1 MAFSHLVGA
10 YARRPLRRLLGP
22 VTQRRHARTLRRGGP
37 TAAERGRA
45 LAAWWGGEPRWY
57 PGGTP
62 PTAHNRV
69 TPLVDGAAFFAA
81 LHADLLRAEAYVY
94 IAGWCLTPAMPL
106 RRETRTLLAETQ
118 LRRVLADVA
127 RHVPVR
133 VLLWGGA
140 AAFYQPTTRLVRAAR
155 AALLD
160 GGGDLR
166 CALDPRAHPTHTH
179 HQKAIVID
187 GQVAYVGGMDLTSFQ
202 GDRWDTPDHP
212 LRVGPTWHD
221 VQLRLE
227 GQAVADV
234 EHNFRQRWRAVT
246 GEAALPH
253 RDPAHDPAWQT
264 PVQIV
269 RTIPAR
275 TYPFAP
281 RGEFGIWH
289 AYLAA
294 LRGARRLIYLENQYL
309 WSPHIMEV
317 LLAALREPPTPAFR
331 IVLVLPAQAADGK
344 FDNDRHVARLRAADA
359 GRGLVAV
366 YCPYAGGVG
375 PGRRA
380 FTYRPTYVHAKVA
393 LIDDAW
399 CLVGSANLN
408 DRGLVTD
415 TELDAVVCDAPLAR
429 GLRAALWAEHLGM
442 SPQDVAAADPTA
454 LIDGAWRARAAAN
467 AAIIGRGDEPLDG
480 AVCRY
485 EPGRMP
491 GSWLLEEAQVLTFE
505 H

>member
-1 MAFSHLVGA
+1 
-10 YARRPLRRLLGP
+10 
-22 VTQRRHARTLRRGGP
+22 
-37 TAAERGRA
+37 
-45 LAAWWGGEPRWY
+45 
-57 PGGTP
+57 
-62 PTAHNRV
+62 V
-69 TPLVDGAAFFAA
+69 TPLVDGEAFFAA
-81 LHADLLRAEAYVY
+81 LYADLLRAEAYVY

-106 RRETRTLLAETQ
+106 RRETRALLAQTQ
-118 LRRVLADVA
+118 LRRVLTDVA

-133 VLLWGGA
+133 VLLWSGA
-140 AAFYQPTTRLVRAAR
+140 AAFYQPTTRLVCATR

-166 CALDPRAHPTHTH
+166 CASDQRAHPTHTH
-179 HQKAIVID
+179 HQKAIVVD
-187 GQVAYVGGMDLTSFQ
+187 GQVAYVGGMDLTSFL
-202 GDRWDTPDHP
+202 GDRWDTPAHP

-234 EHNFRQRWRAVT
+234 GHNFRQRWRTAT

-253 RDPAHDPAWQT
+253 RDPAHDPAWRT

-281 RGEFGIWH
+281 RGEFGIRH
-289 AYLAA
+289 AYLEA

-309 WSPHIMEV
+309 WSPQVIDV

-331 IVLVLPAQAADGK
+331 IVLVLPAQASDGK
-344 FDNDRHVARLRAADA
+344 FDNDRHVAQLRAADA
-359 GRGLVAV
+359 GRRLVEA
-366 YCPYAGGVG
+366 YCPCAGGVRARAPRVHLPSDLRPRQG
-375 PGRRA
+375 RADRRRVVPGR
-380 FTYRPTYVHAKVA
+380 
-393 LIDDAW
+393 L
-399 CLVGSANLN
+399 ANLN

-415 TELDAVVCDAPLAR
+415 TELDAVVCDASLAR
-429 GLRAALWAEHLGM
+429 ALRVALWAEHLGL
-442 SPQDVAAADPTA
+442 PPEDVAAADPTA
-454 LIDGAWRARAAAN
+454 LIDGVWRVRAAAN
-467 AAIIGRGDEPLDG
+467 AAIMGRGDEPLVG

-485 EPGRMP
+485 EPSRMP

>member
-1 MAFSHLVGA
+1 MAFSHLLEA
-10 YARRPLRRLLGP
+10 YMGRRLRRLLGP
-22 VTQRRHARTLRRGGP
+22 VMQRRHDRTLRLGQP
-37 TAAERGRA
+37 TAAERARA
-45 LAAWWGGEPRWY
+45 RSAWWGGEPRWY

-94 IAGWCLTPAMPL
+94 IAGWCLTPTVPL
-106 RRETRTLLAETQ
+106 RRETRTLLAQTQ
-118 LRRVLADVA
+118 LGRVLADVA
-127 RHVPVR
+127 RRVPVR

-140 AAFYQPTTRLVRAAR
+140 AAFFQPTTRMVREAR
-155 AALLD
+155 ATLLD

-166 CALDPRAHPTHTH
+166 CALDLRARPTHTH

-187 GQVAYVGGMDLTSFQ
+187 GQVAYVGGMDLTTFE
-202 GDRWDTPDHP
+202 GDRWDTPAHP

-234 EHNFRQRWRAVT
+234 GRNFRQRWQAVT

-253 RDPAHDPAWQT
+253 RDPAYDPAWRT
-264 PVQIV
+264 PLQIV

-281 RGEFGIWH
+281 RGEFGIRH
-289 AYLAA
+289 AYLEA

-309 WSPHIMEV
+309 WSPQIMAI
-317 LLAALREPPTPAFR
+317 LLAALRDPPTPAFR
-331 IVLVLPAQAADGK
+331 IVLMLPAQAADGK
-344 FDNDRHVARLRAADA
+344 FDNDRHVAQLRAADA
-359 GRGLVAV
+359 GRGLVAA
-366 YCPYAGGVG
+366 YCPYASGVG

-380 FTYRPTYVHAKVA
+380 ITYRPTYVHAKVA
-393 LIDDAW
+393 LVDDAW

-429 GLRAALWAEHLGM
+429 ALRMALWAEHLGL
-442 SPQDVAAADPTA
+442 SPAAVAASDATT
-454 LIDGAWRARAAAN
+454 LIDGVWRERAAAN
-467 AAIIGRGDEPLDG
+467 AAIMGRGDAPLVG
-480 AVCRY
+480 AACRY

-491 GSWLLEEAQVLTFE
+491 GSWLLQEAQVLTFE

>member
-1 MAFSHLVGA
+1 
-10 YARRPLRRLLGP
+10 
-22 VTQRRHARTLRRGGP
+22 
-37 TAAERGRA
+37 
-45 LAAWWGGEPRWY
+45 
-57 PGGTP
+57 
-62 PTAHNRV
+62 
-69 TPLVDGAAFFAA
+69 
-81 LHADLLRAEAYVY
+81 
-94 IAGWCLTPAMPL
+94 
-106 RRETRTLLAETQ
+106 
-118 LRRVLADVA
+118 
-127 RHVPVR
+127 
-133 VLLWGGA
+133 
-140 AAFYQPTTRLVRAAR
+140 
-155 AALLD
+155 
-160 GGGDLR
+160 
-166 CALDPRAHPTHTH
+166 
-179 HQKAIVID
+179 
-187 GQVAYVGGMDLTSFQ
+187 
-202 GDRWDTPDHP
+202 
-212 LRVGPTWHD
+212 

-253 RDPAHDPAWQT
+253 RDPAYDPAWRT

-281 RGEFGIWH
+281 RGEFGIQH

-309 WSPHIMEV
+309 WSPHVMEV

-331 IVLVLPAQAADGK
+331 IVLVLPAQASDGK
-344 FDNDRHVARLRAADA
+344 FDNDRHVAQLRAADA
-359 GRGLVAV
+359 GRGLVAA

-442 SPQDVAAADPTA
+442 SPQDVAGGRQRRDHWARGRTA
-454 LIDGAWRARAAAN
+454 
-467 AAIIGRGDEPLDG
+467 GRGDLPLRVGPYAGIVAAGRGTGPHVRALSAPVGQCPHPRRESRHDDPAPRTG
-480 AVCRY
+480 GCVR
-485 EPGRMP
+485 PGPR
-491 GSWLLEEAQVLTFE
+491 
-505 H
+505 